1 MKKTF
6 WMFSILLMII
16 TITSSVGGS
25 IRYRENFL
33 EEVFDVTD
41 IDSYQYD
48 NNLLDTFRKPK
59 KNIVIEEESIIQE
72 ESIQPKQMRT
82 KPTTIRNNI
91 KPTVVPSRNVYDTIE
106 GYTGD
111 SYASI

>member
-33 EEVFDVTD
+33 EEVFDVKD

-59 KNIVIEEESIIQE
+59 KNIVVEEESIIQE
-72 ESIQPKQMRT
+72 ESIQTKQMRP
-82 KPTTIRNNI
+82 KPKLSNNI
-91 KPTVVPSRNVYDTIE
+91 KPTVVPSRNMYDTIE

-111 SYASI
+111 MYASI